1 MKNKKSISQ
10 LHSIKQKF
18 KQGKIERMD
27 YRNSIYNFHKI
38 LFDYSEFITDTDIK
52 KIEIIDNRVIMTS
65 REHGI
70 KIICM
75 KGDIRIAPIETLASD
90 YYEKNDTQMMYNLV
104 KNNSTIFDIGANIGW
119 YSIGLGKN
127 KKNVNVFSFE
137 PIPTVFEN
145 LKSNLKLNN
154 LKNVKLF
161 NHGFYNK
168 NKKISFYYY
177 PDASGYSSNT
187 PFPGKKGFE
196 KVQCDLK
203 ILDEFVQ
210 KKKISKIDFIKCDV
224 EGAEFFVFKGGI
236 KIIEQFK
243 PIILSEISRINQ
255 SKFSYHPNDLIQF
268 FKEKGYDCFL
278 TNDNGLHKIK
288 KITEKTIETNAFFL
302 HTKKHS
308 SQISKFSS
316 K

>member
-10 LHSIKQKF
+10 IHSIKQKY
-18 KQGKIERMD
+18 KQGKIRITD

-38 LFDYSEFITDTDIK
+38 LFNYSEFITDTDIK

-75 KGDIRIAPIETLASD
+75 KGDVRIAPIETLASD

-127 KKNVNVFSFE
+127 KKNVNIFSFE
-137 PIPTVFEN
+137 PIPTVFKN

-177 PDASGYSSNT
+177 PAASGYSSNI
-187 PFPGKKGFE
+187 PFPGKKDF
-196 KVQCDLK
+196 KKIQCDLK
-203 ILDEFVQ
+203 VLDEFVQ

-224 EGAEFFVFKGGI
+224 EGAELFVFEGGI
-236 KIIEQFK
+236 KIIEKFK

-255 SKFSYHPNDLIQF
+255 SKFSYHPNDLIKF

-302 HTKKHS
+302 HRKKHS